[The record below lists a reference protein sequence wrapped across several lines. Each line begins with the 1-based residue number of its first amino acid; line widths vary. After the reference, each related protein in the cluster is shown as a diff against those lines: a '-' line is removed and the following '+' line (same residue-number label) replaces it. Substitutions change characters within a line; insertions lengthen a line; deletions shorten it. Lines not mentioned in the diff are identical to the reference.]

1 MAVVLSLSWY
11 LSNMEIA
18 SFILA
23 WMTSLCIHYMG
34 TRQHTHF
41 HISQIFVCDDIQLIM
56 AHVKIFGTQITLQ
69 GSRSLLLHLI
79 RTVLFS
85 AFGIQ
90 ALTWEFGS
98 LLFRAD
104 NKKAIAIQ
112 NSDRYTQSLFFFRK
126 LHSSWFLMADPH
138 SSSCPG
144 PANLQAPVTTTKAC
158 PGNWQCLKQVIQLTK
173 FQCFLVPIQTL

>member
-1 MAVVLSLSWY
+1 MCKFKKKGIRSFLAESNPSFLEILWDVAYRNFWLLLLLIEKSVTLLLFFSLNFLNVNLAILNMSLTAVVLSLSWY
-11 LSNMEIA
+11 LSDMEIA

-34 TRQHTHF
+34 TRQHPHF
-41 HISQIFVCDDIQLIM
+41 HISQIFVCNDIQLIM

-69 GSRSLLLHLI
+69 GSRSLLLYLI

-112 NSDRYTQSLFFFRK
+112 NSDRYT
-126 LHSSWFLMADPH
+126 
-138 SSSCPG
+138 
-144 PANLQAPVTTTKAC
+144 
-158 PGNWQCLKQVIQLTK
+158 
-173 FQCFLVPIQTL
+173 